1 MIFTVFLVFELPC
14 RGHMLWY
21 IILVMFQGMD
31 PCIVSSSNA
40 QFPGVTGL
48 CNGFFFS
55 ALCSR
60 ATDAI
65 LMAVV
70 NLFFSLFLGGV
81 IWPVE
86 MMPYPWL
93 ESISWYLPHTAA
105 LQGMRD
111 IALRGWGLESV
122 AVQLGM
128 VVSVGW
134 ITLFFLSSWVL
145 MKVKLF

>member
-1 MIFTVFLVFELPC
+1 MVTSSATPSLSCSKVGWSVLPD
-14 RGHMLWY
+14 HYSL
-21 IILVMFQGMD
+21 Q
-31 PCIVSSSNA
+31 SS
-40 QFPGVTGL
+40 GLTGL

-55 ALCSR
+55 ALCTS

-93 ESISWYLPHTAA
+93 ESLSWYLPHTAA

-111 IALRGWGLESV
+111 ITLRGWGLESLS
-122 AVQLGM
+122 VQLGM
-128 VVSVGW
+128 VVSLGW
-134 ITLFFLSSWVL
+134 ISVFFAGSWLL
-145 MKVKLF
+145 MKAKLV